1 MRSGHS
7 IAPEA
12 GACEAA
18 THKTLDRQVKPGH
31 EEATMRPSLLNP
43 LFASASGL
51 KGIGPKFDNALV
63 RLLRPNAGHGAT
75 ARLIDLLFHLPTGT
89 VDRRRRCRIAE
100 LPGEGIVTIEVTVG
114 RHRPQPRRAPRAPYR
129 IDCFD
134 QTGTL
139 SLVYFNA
146 HADQLRRLLPEG
158 ETRFVSGRVEW
169 YGGSPQIVH
178 PDHVVTPAAF
188 ERMPL
193 VEPLY
198 PLSAGVPGRVLARAV
213 ASALDQMPALPE
225 WQDPAWLAAR
235 GWPSLREALLAIHRP
250 AQPDSAG
257 SQSPARLRLAYDELL
272 ANQLALALVRAH
284 MRRKGGRAIVGDG
297 RLARRI
303 LAALPYRLT
312 RAQAIAIDEIRAGL
326 AAPQRMIRLLQG
338 DVGSGKTVVALL
350 AMAACAEAGCQ
361 AAMMAPTD
369 ILARQHFEGLKPL
382 ALASGITLDLLT
394 GRDKGQ
400 GREDILE
407 RLASGRTTIAIGTHA
422 MFQESVGF
430 HDLGLAVI
438 DEQHRFG
445 VHQRLALQA
454 KAGQGANLLVMTATP
469 IPRTL
474 ALTLYGDMDV
484 SRLTEKPAGRQPV
497 DTRTMPLE
505 RLGEVVDRLAAA
517 IAQGGRAYWVCPLVE
532 ESELVDEAAAVERH
546 AALVA
551 RFGDRVGLVHGRM
564 KGDDK
569 DAVMRRFQSGDI
581 AILVSTTVIEVGV
594 DVPDATIMI
603 VENAERFGLAQL
615 HQLRGRV
622 GRGPG
627 RSACVL
633 IYKGPLGDTAKA
645 RLSIMRETE
654 DGFRIAEEDLRLRGS
669 GEVLGTRQAG
679 MPAFRLA
686 DLAEHGELLSAARDD
701 VELVLARDPKLA
713 SRRGEAL
720 RHLLYLFERDEAI
733 RLLSAG

>member
-1 MRSGHS
+1 
-7 IAPEA
+7 
-12 GACEAA
+12 
-18 THKTLDRQVKPGH
+18 
-31 EEATMRPSLLNP
+31 MRPSLLNP

-51 KGIGPKFDNALV
+51 KGIGPKFDTALA
-63 RLLRPNAGHGAT
+63 RLLRPTAAQGVT
-75 ARLIDLLFHLPTGT
+75 ARLIDLLFHLPTGI

-100 LPGEGIVTIEVTVG
+100 LSGEGMATIEVTVG

-146 HADQLRRLLPEG
+146 RPEQLRRLLPEG
-158 ETRFVSGRVEW
+158 ESRYVSGRVEW

-178 PDHVVTPAAF
+178 PDHVVTLEAF

-193 VEPLY
+193 LEPLY
-198 PLSAGVPGRVLARAV
+198 PLSAGVPGRVLAKAV
-213 ASALDQMPALPE
+213 SGALDLLPDLAE

-235 GWPSLREALLAIHRP
+235 GWPSLKEALREIHRP
-250 AQPDSAG
+250 SDPDATG
-257 SQSPARLRLAYDELL
+257 PLTPARLRLAYDELL

-284 MRRKGGRAIVGDG
+284 MRRKGGRAITGNG
-297 RLARRI
+297 QLARRI
-303 LAALPYRLT
+303 LASLPYRLT
-312 RAQAIAIDEIRAGL
+312 RSQEVAIREILAGL
-326 AAPQRMIRLLQG
+326 GAPQRMIRLLQG

-350 AMAACAEAGCQ
+350 AMTTCVEAGCQ
-361 AAMMAPTD
+361 AALMVPTD
-369 ILARQHFEGLKPL
+369 ILARQHFEALTPL
-382 ALASGITLDLLT
+382 VRAAGISIDLLT

-400 GREDILE
+400 AREEILE
-407 RLASGRTTIAIGTHA
+407 RLASGETRIAIGTHA
-422 MFQESVGF
+422 MFQESVAF
-430 HDLGLAVI
+430 RDLGLAVI

-484 SRLTEKPAGRQPV
+484 SRLTEKPKGRQPV
-497 DTRTMPLE
+497 ETRTMPLE

-517 IAQGGRAYWVCPLVE
+517 VAKGGRAYWVCPLVE
-532 ESELVDEAAAVERH
+532 ESESVDEAAAVARH
-546 AALVA
+546 AALAA
-551 RFGDRVGLVHGRM
+551 RFGGRVGLVHGRM

-569 DAVMRRFQSGDI
+569 DEVMRRFQSGDI

-603 VENAERFGLAQL
+603 IENAERFGLAQL

-622 GRGPG
+622 GRGTG
-627 RSACVL
+627 RSSCVL
-633 IYKGPLGDTAKA
+633 IYKGPLGETAKA
-645 RLSIMRETE
+645 RLSIMRDTE

-686 DLAEHGELLSAARDD
+686 DLALHGELLSAARDD
-701 VELVLARDPKLA
+701 VELLLTRDPGLA

-720 RHLLYLFERDEAI
+720 RQLLYLFERDEAI

>member
-1 MRSGHS
+1 
-7 IAPEA
+7 
-12 GACEAA
+12 
-18 THKTLDRQVKPGH
+18 
-31 EEATMRPSLLNP
+31 
-43 LFASASGL
+43 
-51 KGIGPKFDNALV
+51 
-63 RLLRPNAGHGAT
+63 
-75 ARLIDLLFHLPTGT
+75 
-89 VDRRRRCRIAE
+89 
-100 LPGEGIVTIEVTVG
+100 
-114 RHRPQPRRAPRAPYR
+114 
-129 IDCFD
+129 
-134 QTGTL
+134 
-139 SLVYFNA
+139 
-146 HADQLRRLLPEG
+146 
-158 ETRFVSGRVEW
+158 
-169 YGGSPQIVH
+169 
-178 PDHVVTPAAF
+178 
-188 ERMPL
+188 
-193 VEPLY
+193 
-198 PLSAGVPGRVLARAV
+198 
-213 ASALDQMPALPE
+213 MPALPE

-250 AQPDSAG
+250 AQPGSAG

-474 ALTLYGDMDV
+474 ALTALWRHGRV
-484 SRLTEKPAGRQPV
+484 ASHREAGGPPAGRYPHHAARAPGRGGGPPGGG
-497 DTRTMPLE
+497 DRPGRS
-505 RLGEVVDRLAAA
+505 RLLGV
-517 IAQGGRAYWVCPLVE
+517 PLVE
-532 ESELVDEAAAVERH
+532 ESRLVDEAAAVERH

-622 GRGPG
+622 GARAVSLRADLQGAARRHRQGAPVDHARDRG
-627 RSACVL
+627 
-633 IYKGPLGDTAKA
+633 
-645 RLSIMRETE
+645 RLSHR
-654 DGFRIAEEDLRLRGS
+654 RG
-669 GEVLGTRQAG
+669 G
-679 MPAFRLA
+679 
-686 DLAEHGELLSAARDD
+686 SAA
-701 VELVLARDPKLA
+701 
-713 SRRGEAL
+713 
-720 RHLLYLFERDEAI
+720 
-733 RLLSAG
+733 